1 MGDPR
6 GCGCTHLRT
15 CEGAAALELARTVG
29 ASLGPV
35 SLLSPGRQPKPE
47 VLIGTPLA
55 GPAVIFSRA
64 LIAPGALRCSV
75 PALVPLADLTLVL
88 PAPIHAERAASDGS
102 SEALSS
108 SEVPRNRTTEPIL
121 QATAGSALS
130 LCRTG
135 G

>member
-15 CEGAAALELARTVG
+15 CEGAAALEPARTVG

-64 LIAPGALRCSV
+64 LIAPGALRCSF
-75 PALVPLADLTLVL
+75 PALVPLADLTLL
-88 PAPIHAERAASDGS
+88 IACADTCRARSQRW
-102 SEALSS
+102 L
-108 SEVPRNRTTEPIL
+108 L
-121 QATAGSALS
+121 
-130 LCRTG
+130 
-135 G
+135 